1 MDGMLERF
9 NQTLKSTLR
18 KFVSD
23 TGTDWDQWLPYLM
36 FAYREVLQ
44 SSTGFSL
51 FEMLYGRQVRG
62 PLDVL
67 KETWEGG
74 NVSEQTNILSY
85 VLKMSEKLN
94 TMTDLMT
101 TNMAKAQQQQKHWY
115 DQSSRKITLTPGQKV
130 LLLLPTSES
139 SLLAKMARAI

>member
-74 NVSEQTNILSY
+74 NASQFNPLDGIP
-85 VLKMSEKLN
+85 
-94 TMTDLMT
+94 
-101 TNMAKAQQQQKHWY
+101 
-115 DQSSRKITLTPGQKV
+115 TLLTLR
-130 LLLLPTSES
+130 LL
-139 SLLAKMARAI
+139 